1 MTQAVHLDHHPFV
14 FWNWTCLRLELIST
28 SWGLT
33 NHFWNIIFCA
43 TLQYHHGV
51 AQQLQDLGGLS
62 WFGPALA
69 AVTSDVAGWSWWGE
83 RRVLIVEQ
91 RGFCLHLFAS
101 RLSRMLVSVFW
112 FRNPGHQKVRSFFEV
127 LRWLEP
133 LLTETGWICN
143 FNQCVSCLFTFY
155 PRKTHNNFSLSAIL
169 LLEV

>member
-33 NHFWNIIFCA
+33 NHFSNIIFCA

-91 RGFCLHLFAS
+91 RGFVCICLQ
-101 RLSRMLVSVFW
+101 VDCQ
-112 FRNPGHQKVRSFFEV
+112 G
-127 LRWLEP
+127 
-133 LLTETGWICN
+133 
-143 FNQCVSCLFTFY
+143 CLFRYFDSETLVIKKWDLSLRFWDDWS
-155 PRKTHNNFSLSAIL
+155 RCSQKLAEFATSINVFRVFLLFTHGRRTIISRYLLSYY
-169 LLEV
+169 